1 MPDKPYYR
9 IGMIARWKPVHIG
22 QVTVLRA
29 LCQQSERVLVGIGSS
44 NRYNARNPFTLEE
57 TEDMLRLVLE
67 GEGYSS
73 GIARGFLRREER
85 PPRNDESEKEKTL
98 IEIIPVP
105 DLDDGPRWRVMV
117 KELFGELDLF
127 VTDNPYVT
135 NLMKDIYQL
144 ARPVDFIP
152 PGERVRV
159 DGSMARA
166 SMARGERWQDWVPA
180 RCVEYI
186 ESRGLD
192 ERFRRE
198 FGLQTLAM
206 ETVIE

>member
-1 MPDKPYYR
+1 MPIKPYRR
-9 IGMIARWKPVHIG
+9 IGMIARWRPVHIG
-22 QVTVLRA
+22 QVAVLRA
-29 LCQQSERVLVGIGSS
+29 LCQSAEQVLVGIGSS

-67 GEGYSS
+67 G
-73 GIARGFLRREER
+73 
-85 PPRNDESEKEKTL
+85 DEF
-98 IEIIPVP
+98 EIIPVP
-105 DLDDGPRWRVMV
+105 DLDDGPRWRFMV

-135 NLMKDIYQL
+135 NLMQDIYRL
-144 ARPVDFIP
+144 ARPVELVP
-152 PGERVRV
+152 SEARVRV
-159 DGSMARA
+159 DGSMVRA
-166 SMARGERWQDWVPA
+166 AMARGERWQDWVPA

-198 FGLQTLAM
+198 FGLQTLAL
-206 ETVIE
+206 ETAIV